1 MSILLDASAR
11 VLIVGITGKFGTFSL
26 KDLAQSGT
34 KVVAGVAFGRGGGA
48 IEGVP
53 VFSSVASAV
62 AETGANAALIYV
74 PAWGALDAVLE
85 TIEAGCPLIAYPGDG
100 LPVLDA
106 MEMRAAAQARG
117 AHLVGPNSPGVISS
131 GKAKLGF
138 MPSFCYAP
146 GSIGVISRS
155 GSLSYEACFRLS
167 SAGLGQTSVIGIG
180 GDPVRGVNAA
190 EAIALFHDDP
200 ETHAIVYL
208 GEIGGSE
215 EYALADYAK
224 RADAKPS
231 AALLVGRTAPVG
243 KKMGH
248 AAAMIGSYA
257 ESWAAK
263 VEALE
268 AAGVVIARDLDGLA
282 TAASSAL
289 TRSMKPAA

>member
-1 MSILLDASAR
+1 
-11 VLIVGITGKFGTFSL
+11 
-26 KDLAQSGT
+26 
-34 KVVAGVAFGRGGGA
+34 
-48 IEGVP
+48 
-53 VFSSVASAV
+53 
-62 AETGANAALIYV
+62 
-74 PAWGALDAVLE
+74 
-85 TIEAGCPLIAYPGDG
+85 
-100 LPVLDA
+100 
-106 MEMRAAAQARG
+106 MEMRAAALHHG
-117 AHLVGPNSPGVISS
+117 AHLVGPNSPGLISP
-131 GKAKLGF
+131 GQAKLGF

-167 SAGLGQTSVIGIG
+167 AAGLGQTSVIGIG

-200 ETHAIVYL
+200 QTRAIVYL

-215 EYALADYAK
+215 EYALAEYAE

-248 AAAMIGSYA
+248 AAAMIGSYV

-263 VEALE
+263 VDALDR
-268 AAGVVIARDLDGLA
+268 AGVVIARDLDGLA
-282 TAASSAL
+282 TAAASAL
-289 TRSMKPAA
+289 ASAMEPAA